1 MKASS
6 PHNKGPILPLV
17 DGAGAMVYEQAKALY
32 ISTWTIQND
41 KEQIKTKIIKH
52 HYTLQEQTQK

>member
-17 DGAGAMVYEQAKALY
+17 DGAGAMVYEQAQALY
-32 ISTWTIQND
+32 NLNLD
-41 KEQIKTKIIKH
+41 NTK
-52 HYTLQEQTQK
+52 